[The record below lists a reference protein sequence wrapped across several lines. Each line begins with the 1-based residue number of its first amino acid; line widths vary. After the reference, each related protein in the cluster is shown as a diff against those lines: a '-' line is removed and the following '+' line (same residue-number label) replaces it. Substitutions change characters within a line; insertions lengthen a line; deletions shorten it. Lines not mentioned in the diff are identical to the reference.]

1 MQSYVALRL
10 NKETEDRWEVEFTK
24 CENPNEHE
32 VIYLTYL
39 YMINAL
45 SHAGGISLT
54 NDVWRATEVKS
65 TYKEKSALLERIVR
79 HRKIFT
85 TISSGNPYSIL
96 SEFEDL
102 NTFENMVVKAF
113 SKAKDCVHPFGYSI
127 VKEEDRIDELSILI
141 LFE

>member
-10 NKETEDRWEVEFTK
+10 NKKTKERWEIEFTK

-32 VIYLTYL
+32 VIYLTYF

-45 SHAGGISLT
+45 SHAGGIALT

-65 TYKEKSALLERIVR
+65 TYKEKSALLERIVS
-79 HRKIFT
+79 HRKVFT
-85 TISSGNPYSIL
+85 TISSGNPYSIV

-102 NTFENMVVKAF
+102 NTFESIVVQAF
-113 SKAKDCVHPFGYSI
+113 ANATQCVHPFGYSI